1 MLLGRL
7 RLILLIYF
15 ISIVEEGVKISIN
28 INFNSRISIKVLK
41 YINFIKGS
49 TYNFYLLGGL

>member
-1 MLLGRL
+1 VLLGRL

>member
-1 MLLGRL
+1 VLLGRL
-7 RLILLIYF
+7 GLILLIYF
-15 ISIVEEGVKISIN
+15 ISIVEEGVKIGIN
-28 INFNSRISIKVLK
+28 INFNPRISIKVLK